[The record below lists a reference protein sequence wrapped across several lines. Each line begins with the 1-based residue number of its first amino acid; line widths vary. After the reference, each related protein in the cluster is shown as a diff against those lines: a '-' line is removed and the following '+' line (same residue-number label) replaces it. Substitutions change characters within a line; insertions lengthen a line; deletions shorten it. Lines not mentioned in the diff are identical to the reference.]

1 MLRVV
6 VLFISA
12 VWVSSA
18 HAGVVSSQL
27 LIKDS
32 GGTAQVIEKDENLNA
47 TYGSSTRVTGSYTLD
62 TCPLC
67 VGTGGHEATGY
78 AELQTNYGSMSGNN
92 QYFFADTP
100 PADGNRSVTFEHIS
114 KFTLDDVTIAYRGI
128 DPIEQALDEVLAE
141 LHVTAN
147 VNMFGANW
155 FTINS
160 NVNGNADNAVLST
173 LASGTH
179 PDDVNLSDHLVVF
192 NAGLLPIG
200 ETFSLSLSVH
210 VVSGTGYKPFVAA
223 GPGHYARSN
232 WNLVLGGSPALILPD
247 GFYASS
253 ADGSIVDNFFVGAPV
268 PVPAAVWLL
277 GTGLFGLIGVAQR
290 KA

>member
-6 VLFISA
+6 TLFISA
-12 VWVSSA
+12 VWVSGA
-18 HAGVVSSQL
+18 HAGIVSSQL
-27 LIKDS
+27 TIQDQ
-32 GGTAQVIEKDENLNA
+32 GGTQVIEADENLNA
-47 TYGSSTRVTGSYTLD
+47 TYGSTTRVTGSYTLD

-78 AELQTNYGSMSGNN
+78 AQLQTNYGSMSGNN

-100 PADGNRSVTFEHIS
+100 PADGNRSLTFTHVS
-114 KFTLDDVTIAYRGI
+114 KFTIDGVTIAYRGI
-128 DPIEQALDEVLAE
+128 EPTEQALDEVLAA

-160 NVNGNADNAVLST
+160 NVNGNTDDAVLST

-179 PDDVNLSDHLVVF
+179 PDDVDLRDHLVVF
-192 NAGLLPIG
+192 DAGLLPIG
-200 ETFSLSLSVH
+200 DSFSLSLSA
-210 VVSGTGYKPFVAA
+210 VVTSGTGYKPFVAA

-232 WNLVLGGSPALILPD
+232 WSLVLGGSPALVLPE
-247 GFYASS
+247 GFYANS
-253 ADGSIVDNFFVGAPV
+253 ADGSIVDNYFVGAPV
-268 PVPAAVWLL
+268 PVPGAVWLL
-277 GTGLFGLIGVAQR
+277 ASGLFGLISVAKR
-290 KA
+290 SA